1 MDSRTP
7 ILADLVFLGG
17 GHAHVAAIKKFAM
30 NPLPGLRLTIV
41 TSDIRTPYSGMLPGY
56 IEGVWQD
63 KDIHIDLAHLA
74 QFAGARLIVAHC
86 TGIDADGRTL
96 FFDERPPL
104 HFDLLSINIG
114 GQPDIQAIE
123 GAANHYSS
131 EANHKV
137 SNIFRG
143 VVEGRLTRKN
153 CRDRRRRR
161 WERTGVGNQ

>member
-1 MDSRTP
+1 MAKPQFSLILYSSGGACPCCRNQKFCDEP
-7 ILADLVFLGG
+7 I
-17 GHAHVAAIKKFAM
+17 
-30 NPLPGLRLTIV
+30 PGLRLTIV
-41 TSDIRTPYSGMLPGY
+41 TSDIHTTYSGMLPGY

-63 KDIHIDLAHLA
+63 EDIHIDLAHLA
-74 QFAGARLIVAHC
+74 QFAGARLIVARC
-86 TGIDADGRTL
+86 TGIDADGKTL
-96 FFDERPPL
+96 FFEERPPL

-114 GQPDIQAIE
+114 GQPDLEAIE
-123 GAANHYSS
+123 GAENHYSS

-161 WERTGVGNQ
+161 WERTGIGNQ